1 MDCKVKENISEVC
14 VWDWQTRALHWL
26 NALLVISLMILAIGF
41 EWMEELGATK
51 AMRRPVKE
59 IHAYVGYVFVVTF
72 LLRIIWGFI
81 GHSYVRWSDTLPL
94 SGKKWKEAFSNLR
107 WVLGGLKGIP
117 PVEIGHNPLA
127 SIAYAAL
134 FIVLISQATT
144 GIALSGKE
152 FGMFP
157 GTVIVAKENKVAEVL
172 PAVVNGNANEEK
184 KSEGAALGV
193 KKEGG
198 VPTTHPSD
206 GYPGMGRE
214 EDAMMEV
221 AEELHELGLWFMLFF
236 IAAHLAGLVLHEIGE
251 RRGLFSSMIN
261 GRKYYGKDEL

>member
-26 NALLVISLMILAIGF
+26 NALLVISLMLLAIGF

-59 IHAYVGYVFVVTF
+59 IHAYVGYGFVGTV
-72 LLRIIWGFI
+72 LVRIIWGFI
-81 GHSYVRWSDTLPL
+81 GNSYARLSDTLPL

-144 GIALSGKE
+144 GLALSGKE

-157 GTVIVAKENKVAEVL
+157 GTGVTGSAWPQGRVL
-172 PAVVNGNANEEK
+172 SCACAAPATISTCACCAPAPPR
-184 KSEGAALGV
+184 STSRA
-193 KKEGG
+193 
-198 VPTTHPSD
+198 PWSPRSR
-206 GYPGMGRE
+206 P
-214 EDAMMEV
+214 
-221 AEELHELGLWFMLFF
+221 
-236 IAAHLAGLVLHEIGE
+236 
-251 RRGLFSSMIN
+251 
-261 GRKYYGKDEL
+261 